1 MLLSEQAADMEFAGN
16 RKDENMGNKENMEN
30 NVVVLTDHMLE
41 GFREHLIQEEHARA
55 TIEKYM
61 RDVRM
66 FLLYLGDNRQI
77 TKGKVLEYKMWLM
90 EKYAVRSANSMLA
103 ALNRFFVY
111 MHQDSLRVKQIKMQK
126 NIFIREQTELSREDY
141 RKLVKTA
148 REHGKGQLALIME
161 TLCSTGLRVSELCSV
176 TVESMRSGIIRV
188 NNKGKY
194 RLVILPEKLRKKLLA
209 YSAQK
214 KIRSGSL
221 FITAGGRT
229 IHRTNVWKQMKKLAD
244 EAGVSAEKIF
254 PHNLRHLFART
265 FYHMT
270 GNLINLADILGH
282 SSLEVTRIYTS
293 ESINEWKRNIES
305 LNLLE

>member
-103 ALNRFFVY
+103 ALNRFFCLY
-111 MHQDSLRVKQIKMQK
+111 ASGQSSG
-126 NIFIREQTELSREDY
+126 QTD
-141 RKLVKTA
+141 
-148 REHGKGQLALIME
+148 
-161 TLCSTGLRVSELCSV
+161 
-176 TVESMRSGIIRV
+176 
-188 NNKGKY
+188 
-194 RLVILPEKLRKKLLA
+194 
-209 YSAQK
+209 
-214 KIRSGSL
+214 
-221 FITAGGRT
+221 
-229 IHRTNVWKQMKKLAD
+229 
-244 EAGVSAEKIF
+244 
-254 PHNLRHLFART
+254 
-265 FYHMT
+265 
-270 GNLINLADILGH
+270 
-282 SSLEVTRIYTS
+282 
-293 ESINEWKRNIES
+293 
-305 LNLLE
+305 